1 MMAVWQVTRLSS
13 VHAMANHTL
22 VLFLRGQVADP
33 AAHKV
38 QNCCILRY
46 ALPVQ
51 LCHLHG
57 QGSLAL
63 RGCISAA
70 PLSG

>member
-13 VHAMANHTL
+13 VHAMADHAL
-22 VLFLRGQVADP
+22 VLLLWWEVADP
-33 AAHKV
+33 AAH
-38 QNCCILRY
+38 QIQDCCVLRN

-57 QGSLAL
+57 QGSLTL
-63 RGCISAA
+63 
-70 PLSG
+70 